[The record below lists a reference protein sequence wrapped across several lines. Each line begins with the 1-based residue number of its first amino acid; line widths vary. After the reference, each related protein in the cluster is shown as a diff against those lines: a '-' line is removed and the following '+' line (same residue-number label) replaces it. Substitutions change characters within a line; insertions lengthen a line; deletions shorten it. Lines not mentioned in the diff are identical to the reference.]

1 MLDEKLFRDVI
12 MNLAQNSLAA
22 IKSISVS
29 EKKDVF
35 EQKTS
40 ENFQNLPEIIRDTD
54 FNYFFKIENYIKEN
68 KYFIEISD
76 NGCGM
81 SEETVSKIFEPYFT
95 TKANGT
101 GLGMTMVY
109 KIIKEFSGE
118 IFVESKENDG
128 TKFTII
134 FPIPQKDAKLLSKN

>member
-1 MLDEKLFRDVI
+1 MTELSLNILDI
-12 MNLAQNSLAA
+12 CQNS
-22 IKSISVS
+22 IKANSTEIVISIN
-29 EKKDVF
+29 ED
-35 EQKTS
+35 
-40 ENFQNLPEIIRDTD
+40 
-54 FNYFFKIENYIKEN
+54 IKN
-68 KYFIEISD
+68 DILILDISD

>member
-40 ENFQNLPEIIRDTD
+40 EKISEVIITLT
-54 FNYFFKIENYIKEN
+54 EN
-68 KYFIEISD
+68 
-76 NGCGM
+76 
-81 SEETVSKIFEPYFT
+81 TAVA
-95 TKANGT
+95 ANT
-101 GLGMTMVY
+101 AA
-109 KIIKEFSGE
+109 
-118 IFVESKENDG
+118 
-128 TKFTII
+128 
-134 FPIPQKDAKLLSKN
+134 QKPTAKQK

>member
-1 MLDEKLFRDVI
+1 MKIFEYIENNINNNPF
-12 MNLAQNSLAA
+12 
-22 IKSISVS
+22 IKSELIGSFVS
-29 EKKDVF
+29 NPVS
-35 EQKTS
+35 S